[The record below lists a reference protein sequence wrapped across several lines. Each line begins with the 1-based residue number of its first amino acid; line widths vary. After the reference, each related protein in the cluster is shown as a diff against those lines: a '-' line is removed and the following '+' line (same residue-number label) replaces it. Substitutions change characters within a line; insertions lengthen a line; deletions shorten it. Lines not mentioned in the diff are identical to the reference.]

1 MFDSRLPS
9 ARAGPLMVRNEVK
22 DIFGRPG
29 TRVEVGSARKRPLAA
44 HGVDARQ
51 QD

>member
-1 MFDSRLPS
+1 
-9 ARAGPLMVRNEVK
+9 MVRKEVK

-29 TRVEVGSARKRPLAA
+29 THVEKGSARKRPLAA
-44 HGVDARQ
+44 HGVGARQ